1 MTESPAPPWAA
12 SAAES
17 PTCFGVDGGALML
30 VPALFYAAVLLA
42 ARAADGPLLATS
54 ILVGLASTWSFSWAG
69 PSLARILC
77 GYSNWFLAAV
87 AVIVAA
93 LLASRIRRRRDHPA
107 ESEPSDGSGIR
118 GNTAPNTA
126 GHGLDLSP
134 LTEIEAGSIT
144 PMLEGLTSAE
154 IAAVTGRSPS
164 TIRNT
169 QARAYRKLG
178 FSSAAELKEHCAASR
193 QEDSAGEEPDHTTE
207 AARGGAL
214 ADLPVALA
222 ACFALLPVGVRSGA
236 TAVPI
241 DFWRSAILA
250 TICGLALGSA
260 SNAEKNAGQVKRR
273 FAAVTVAIIVC
284 AARFFALMDAPVL
297 CDAAQLVCAAGFARG
312 ARAHRSDT
320 ATASDARATL
330 PALAMAALLGM
341 ALEECWRATYSGHS
355 VLPHLATPLVACVGI
370 HIWQS
375 KQAGAW
381 RAPALICGASLVAAA
396 LPAGNAP
403 TYQAGLVMTG
413 MACFRLQRSDA
424 NPRLP
429 SWFAAGILA
438 GLVVGEA
445 CGSSGVGVFYSGGL
459 SAVATYSTAICLL
472 IAIAALAVSG
482 LYAATEVENSLEVAA
497 GGASRA
503 RPAKATERLR
513 LFLASRGLNE
523 TQCQVAVMTLDGFP
537 RRGIARELQL
547 SMGSVNSAR
556 AAVYKCFNVHTR
568 SELLTAID
576 AAMGKRRS

>member
-312 ARAHRSDT
+312 ARAHRPT
-320 ATASDARATL
+320 RRRPATL
-330 PALAMAALLGM
+330 GQRFQPWPWPPFSAWRSRSVGERPIPGTPCCLTLQPRW
-341 ALEECWRATYSGHS
+341 WRASEFTSGNRS
-355 VLPHLATPLVACVGI
+355 R
-370 HIWQS
+370 
-375 KQAGAW
+375 QAH
-381 RAPALICGASLVAAA
+381 
-396 LPAGNAP
+396 
-403 TYQAGLVMTG
+403 
-413 MACFRLQRSDA
+413 
-424 NPRLP
+424 
-429 SWFAAGILA
+429 
-438 GLVVGEA
+438 
-445 CGSSGVGVFYSGGL
+445 GGL
-459 SAVATYSTAICLL
+459 PRS
-472 IAIAALAVSG
+472 
-482 LYAATEVENSLEVAA
+482 YAAPRSWQ
-497 GGASRA
+497 
-503 RPAKATERLR
+503 R
-513 LFLASRGLNE
+513 LFPPA
-523 TQCQVAVMTLDGFP
+523 MP
-537 RRGIARELQL
+537 RHIKLGW
-547 SMGSVNSAR
+547 
-556 AAVYKCFNVHTR
+556 
-568 SELLTAID
+568 
-576 AAMGKRRS
+576 